1 MSNNALIDA
10 LAEALAP
17 ALAKK
22 SATGTPTSYYN
33 HGTNGLFAQQGINQ
47 DVIATVVRP
56 TGMLEV
62 LPAYATVYTNPYFA
76 YLTGF
81 RADTGDEPSTACADC
96 VVAGLAKACYQTAQF
111 GRYCRETRELDIE
124 RVAELVNRGEE
135 TGLRLVNPV
144 LGDVNAFSPSLTRQN
159 FFASEIARAMVEV
172 GVSFERVL
180 GPQIWQ
186 GNPANNIGA
195 GYAEF
200 PGLDILIATGKVDAF
215 TNTSCPSLNPDIKD
229 FNYQDVCS
237 GTPSI
242 VHTMTYMARYL
253 KKNASTM
260 GMDPVGWVIA
270 MREELFYELTACW
283 PCSYLSYRCSV
294 TDGANIDPV
303 PSFDTAQAVAMRD
316 AMREGKY
323 LLIDGMRWRVVLDD
337 GIAEDTNVN
346 NANLQPGEF
355 ASDIYFIP
363 MTVRS
368 NFQAT
373 YLEYFDFSQ
382 AQETV
387 NFAGLNNIF
396 KITDAGKFIWNTSWV
411 NNCFLIRGVIR
422 PRIILL
428 TPQLAG
434 RITNVKYTPL
444 QHTRQPFP
452 TDGYFVDGG
461 VYSTTTPPTL
471 YSEWRSQDPT

>member
-1 MSNNALIDA
+1 MSNTAIIDA

-17 ALAKK
+17 VLAKK

-33 HGTNGLFAQQGINQ
+33 HGTNGLFAEQGINQ

-62 LPAYATVYTNPYFA
+62 LPAYATVYTNPFFA

-81 RADTGDEPSTACADC
+81 RDDTGSEPSTECADC
-96 VVAGLAKACYQTAQF
+96 VVAGLTKACYQTAQF
-111 GRYCRETRELDIE
+111 GRYCRETRELNIE

-135 TGLRLVNPV
+135 TGLRLINPV
-144 LGDVNAFSPSLTRQN
+144 LGEINALSPSLTRQN
-159 FFASEIARAMVEV
+159 PFASEIARAMVEV
-172 GVSFERVL
+172 GVSFERL
-180 GPQIWQ
+180 LALQLWQ
-186 GNPANNIGA
+186 GNPANNLGT
-195 GYAEF
+195 GYAEM
-200 PGLDILIATGKVDAF
+200 PGLDLLIATGKVDAF
-215 TNTSCPSLNPDIKD
+215 TGTSCPSLNPDIKD
-229 FNYQDVCS
+229 YNYQDVCS

-242 VHTMTYMARYL
+242 VETMTYMARYL

-260 GMDPVGWVIA
+260 GMDPVRWVIA
-270 MREELFYELTACW
+270 MREELFYELTSCW
-283 PCSYLSYRCSV
+283 PCSYLTFRCNSNA
-294 TDGANIDPV
+294 DSNAIPAIDAG
-303 PSFDTAQAVAMRD
+303 DAIAMRD
-316 AMREGKY
+316 AMRAGRY
-323 LLIDGMRWRVVLDD
+323 LTIDGMQWPVVLDD
-337 GIAEDTNVN
+337 GIAEDTNTT
-346 NANLQPGEF
+346 NANLQAGEF

-373 YLEYFDFSQ
+373 YLEYFNFAQ
-382 AQETV
+382 AQDTV

-396 KITDAGKFIWNTSWV
+396 KITDGGKFIWNTSWV

-434 RITNVKYTPL
+434 RITNVKYEPL

-452 TDGYFVDGG
+452 DDGYFVDGG
-461 VYSTTTPPTL
+461 VVSTTNPSRTL
-471 YSEWRSQDPT
+471 YSEWNPYSPT